1 MESKMT
7 RGIRGA
13 VCVAENSREAI
24 FSATTKLLREIL
36 DRNSIEPEDIA
47 SVFIT
52 ATPDLN
58 ADFPAYAVRG
68 NGLTQVPVLC
78 ASEIDVPHAMK
89 GLIRALVHVNTER
102 SQADI
107 RHVYLGE
114 AARLRPDLAEPE

>member
-1 MESKMT
+1 MI

-13 VCVAENSREAI
+13 ICVAEDSREAI
-24 FSATTKLLREIL
+24 FSATTQLLREVL
-36 DRNSIEPEDIA
+36 DRNSLKPEDIA
-47 SVFIT
+47 SMFIT

-68 NGLTQVPVLC
+68 NGLSQVPVLC

-89 GLIRALVHVNTER
+89 GLIRVLVHVNTGR
-102 SQADI
+102 SQAEI

-114 AARLRPDLAEPE
+114 TARLRPDLAESD